1 MVVCICKRQCRQLN
15 AQHLAFVML
24 SEAVGE
30 VETSKNKI
38 LRLRYRFTQD
48 DINVVFPKVDDI
60 AEKGE
65 ETKCI
70 LMTEKK

>member
-1 MVVCICKRQCRQLN
+1 MTSSARRVIFRRNQAEALPPLCKGQCRQLN
-15 AQHLAFVML
+15 AQQLSFVML

-48 DINVVFPKVDDI
+48 DIKVVFP
-60 AEKGE
+60 
-65 ETKCI
+65 
-70 LMTEKK
+70 